1 VASAPNFWPGG
12 LVVSNEKCR
21 RPSFAGDEGTPLGA
35 GTYFSDAFYFCG
47 DTARPPEDAALWPWG
62 YLLNTGGTWC
72 TDVASVLNFWP
83 GGLVVS
89 NEKCRRPS
97 FAGDE
102 STPLGAG
109 TYFSDASC
117 LCGDTARPPEDAAL

>member
-1 VASAPNFWPGG
+1 MPAALLRGRRGQTTRGG
-12 LVVSNEKCR
+12 QLL
-21 RPSFAGDEGTPLGA
+21 LGRVLL
-35 GTYFSDAFYFCG
+35 CG

-72 TDVASVLNFWP
+72 TDVASALNFWP

-89 NEKCRRPS
+89 NEKRRWPS

-102 STPLGAG
+102 GTPLGALLLG
-109 TYFSDASC
+109 RVLLVRRYGPA
-117 LCGDTARPPEDAAL
+117 ARKRRPLDLVLPFQQRCVCCKLG